1 VSGDPANLEPGGD
14 VGPKASPAKKPDD
27 SAVVA
32 AAPARPKLA
41 EIVSEGLYIASAA
54 IRLSLKNRIL
64 MDTIGGGAGY
74 DVDKFIPDAR
84 AALITL
90 ADEADAAA
98 ERIKKERKDAWRRF
112 SDPDSTHDYGSRD
125 VRNLRRRRRQSQRV
139 AKELRARAEDD
150 QELRRLVEAA
160 RDAAWSELAE
170 NIDRSLRVEAARPDL
185 EPDYATMRD
194 ARMQALRLVD
204 LSKLSSVQ
212 RQRRATEAALAEA
225 AEAAEGD
232 D

>member
-1 VSGDPANLEPGGD
+1 M
-14 VGPKASPAKKPDD
+14 GPKASPANKPDD

-84 AALITL
+84 AALIAL

-139 AKELRARAEDD
+139 AKELRARAEDE

-160 RDAAWSELAE
+160 RDAAWVELAE

-212 RQRRATEAALAEA
+212 RQRRATEAERAEFVD
-225 AEAAEGD
+225 ED

>member
-1 VSGDPANLEPGGD
+1 M
-14 VGPKASPAKKPDD
+14 GPKASPAKKSDD

-84 AALITL
+84 AALIAL

-112 SDPDSTHDYGSRD
+112 SDPDGTHDYGSRD

>member
-1 VSGDPANLEPGGD
+1 
-14 VGPKASPAKKPDD
+14 VGPKASPANKPDD

-84 AALITL
+84 AALIAL

-139 AKELRARAEDD
+139 AKELRARAEDE

-160 RDAAWSELAE
+160 RDAAWVELAE

-212 RQRRATEAALAEA
+212 RQRRATEAERAEFVD
-225 AEAAEGD
+225 ED